1 MRALRT
7 FNLSLVAWGKLAL
20 KPEVSLGLTKMNE
33 WNWIDLSTKNFFIKV
48 LFWLGHHPPSTMNFS
63 EVFFGSHS
71 AFFLLL
77 IFILWVTNTFIN
89 FLLNF
94 RSKHLWNIC
103 NRKVLNWRKLC
114 STIFHSVLEFQVR
127 HSNKGPTLTDDKNW
141 ISIFYT
147 SDSKYKR
154 AYKNWKMVFLLWPI
168 VR

>member
-1 MRALRT
+1 
-7 FNLSLVAWGKLAL
+7 
-20 KPEVSLGLTKMNE
+20 MNE
-33 WNWIDLSTKNFFIKV
+33 IELIWVRKTFYKSFILTRWSTI
-48 LFWLGHHPPSTMNFS
+48 HHESFRG
-63 EVFFGSHS
+63 FFGSHS